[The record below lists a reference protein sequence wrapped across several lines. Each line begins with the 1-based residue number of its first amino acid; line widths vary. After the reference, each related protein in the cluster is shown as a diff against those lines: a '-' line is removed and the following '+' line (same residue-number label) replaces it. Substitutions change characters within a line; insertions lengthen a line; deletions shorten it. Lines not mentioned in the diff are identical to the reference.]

1 MGSLRPTFP
10 GRSSFSATPLGGVA
24 GARQLTIDAV
34 DPMAKIPEFKVA
46 AVRLE
51 PLAKAAAA

>member
-1 MGSLRPTFP
+1 
-10 GRSSFSATPLGGVA
+10 VA
-24 GARQLTIDAV
+24 DARQLTIDAV
-34 DPMAKIPEFKVA
+34 DPIAKISEFKVA